1 MKSPHEV
8 EATLVAEMDIH
19 ERDVRPEL
27 LGALKRLGRTRRHTY
42 DRDPFTLEQNTR
54 RVQEAGVVVDD
65 QTAKHNPR
73 ITRRTSG
80 RIPASRRS
88 ARVQT

>member
-1 MKSPHEV
+1 MKSPDQV

-27 LGALKRLGRTRRHTY
+27 LGSLKRLGRTRRHTY

-54 RVQEAGVVVDD
+54 RVQEARVVIDD
-65 QTAKHNPR
+65 QTAKHNPS
-73 ITRRTSG
+73 ITCR
-80 RIPASRRS
+80 ASRPHS
-88 ARVQT
+88 G